1 MHSEN
6 LFSAQSLSH
15 TPELQRLQYVC
26 GQWGWRV
33 EGAGASETLPSLRQ
47 QGWLVHGTN
56 VPDQRNCNILWM
68 PGAQTLDAELLT
80 PLLQTWLN
88 GGTQAVLVIIDQACC
103 AAANPQ
109 LQAVQARTWL
119 ESLFFEV
126 GFRKHTLYYTLAPY
140 SSHNQTTGVQVMLF
154 ERVPASCL
162 SDYPMAALQAERDL
176 HMDMTRVTG
185 ERSDAH
191 IARYQWACQFIKP
204 GDRILDAACGLGYGS
219 HLMASLTEASQVLG
233 VDGSDYAVDYA
244 QKAFGR
250 TDGRLRYQRAFLPD
264 DLSSLPDGSLDVIVS
279 FETLEHVEDPR
290 ALLASFER
298 LLTPG
303 GRVVISVP
311 NDWSDESGDDPNPHH
326 LQVYTWARLLEEV
339 GTHFILESAVAQ
351 DASQHKSRAAGGQ
364 WVRCARSLLPQALD
378 AEEPQDAEWWLMSAM
393 KSPLAPA
400 AQPYVERAFAAAAA
414 SGHPSLA
421 YAQNYANPWLMHAMM
436 NVGFRL
442 RNPVALVNLAET
454 VIQGHAE
461 HTHDHASAL
470 CVKAYRLLET
480 SGLPEVQDMLTRL
493 ERVRL
498 AQSDTPMGLRWRV
511 SLLFVQAQLCKARG
525 DFQQAQALFA
535 ECGSID
541 VRPFGIHLATKTTE
555 ALYQAGRLALMQGQT
570 ESARTHWREALAL
583 GELLLKTTVQEIVIS
598 PEAPNAYHHGDG
610 VREYTVAWDN
620 IAKSAN
626 GLHWLSRDDVY
637 LFAGEIAMS
646 AQHEYTVIQAD
657 LLAARTQLHQLQAQ
671 YAATYHLL
679 VERTQ
684 ALERASNDLL
694 ERTVDLVNTRADLVE
709 RTLRLE
715 IISMKVLSK
724 E

>member
-1 MHSEN
+1 
-6 LFSAQSLSH
+6 
-15 TPELQRLQYVC
+15 
-26 GQWGWRV
+26 
-33 EGAGASETLPSLRQ
+33 
-47 QGWLVHGTN
+47 
-56 VPDQRNCNILWM
+56 
-68 PGAQTLDAELLT
+68 
-80 PLLQTWLN
+80 
-88 GGTQAVLVIIDQACC
+88 
-103 AAANPQ
+103 
-109 LQAVQARTWL
+109 
-119 ESLFFEV
+119 
-126 GFRKHTLYYTLAPY
+126 
-140 SSHNQTTGVQVMLF
+140 
-154 ERVPASCL
+154 
-162 SDYPMAALQAERDL
+162 
-176 HMDMTRVTG
+176 
-185 ERSDAH
+185 
-191 IARYQWACQFIKP
+191 
-204 GDRILDAACGLGYGS
+204 
-219 HLMASLTEASQVLG
+219 
-233 VDGSDYAVDYA
+233 
-244 QKAFGR
+244 
-250 TDGRLRYQRAFLPD
+250 
-264 DLSSLPDGSLDVIVS
+264 
-279 FETLEHVEDPR
+279 
-290 ALLASFER
+290 LLASFER

-421 YAQNYANPWLMHAMM
+421 YAQTYATPWLMHAMV

-442 RNPVALVNLAET
+442 RNPAALGQLADS
-454 VIQGHAE
+454 VMQRHAE
-461 HTHDHASAL
+461 QSHDHAAAL

-480 SGLPEVQDMLTRL
+480 TSMPDLQDILARL
-493 ERVRL
+493 QRVRL
-498 AQSDTPMGLRWRV
+498 AQPDTPMGLRWRV

-555 ALYQAGRLALMQGQT
+555 ALYQAGRLALMQGQI
-570 ESARTHWREALAL
+570 ESARTHWLEALAL

-598 PEAPNAYHHGDG
+598 PEAPNTYHHGDG

-626 GLHWLSRDDVY
+626 GLHWLSRDDVS

-646 AQHEYTVIQAD
+646 AQHEYKVVQAD
-657 LLAARTQLHQLQAQ
+657 LQAAHTQLIELKSQYNVTHQLM
-671 YAATYHLL
+671 

-684 ALERASNDLL
+684 ALERASKDLI
-694 ERTVDLVNTRADLVE
+694 ERTHELVQTRADLVD

-715 IISMKVLSK
+715 QALSEK
-724 E
+724 

>member
-1 MHSEN
+1 MHPEK
-6 LFSAQSLSH
+6 LFSSHHLSCI
-15 TPELQRLQYVC
+15 PELQRLQYVC
-26 GQWGWRV
+26 GHWGWRV
-33 EGAGASETLPSLRQ
+33 ESAITPELLPRLRQ
-47 QGWLVHGTN
+47 QGWLVQDISAMDQPTHNIMWWPEIHN
-56 VPDQRNCNILWM
+56 VDTRTLHPLLKTWLND
-68 PGAQTLDAELLT
+68 GAQT
-80 PLLQTWLN
+80 
-88 GGTQAVLVIIDQACC
+88 VLVIADQNIWVN
-103 AAANPQ
+103 ANQP
-109 LQAVQARTWL
+109 LPEQARTCL
-119 ESLFFEV
+119 EALFFEA
-126 GFRKHTLYYTLAPY
+126 GFRKHTRYYMLSPY
-140 SSHNQTTGVQVMLF
+140 SSHNLKTGTQVMLF
-154 ERVPASCL
+154 ERIPSACL
-162 SDYPMAALQAERDL
+162 SDYPLPLLEEQRDL

-204 GDRILDAACGLGYGS
+204 GDHVLDTACGLGCGS
-219 HLMASLTEASQVLG
+219 HLMASLTEAGQVLG
-233 VDGSDYAVDYA
+233 VDSSDFAVDYA
-244 QKAFGR
+244 QKSFGR

-264 DLSSLPDGSLDVIVS
+264 ELNSLSDGSLDVIVS

-298 LLTPG
+298 LLAPG

-311 NDWSDESGDDPNPHH
+311 NDWSDETGEDPNPHH

-339 GTHFILESAVAQ
+339 GAHFILESAVAQ

-400 AQPYVERAFAAAAA
+400 AHPYIERAFAAAAA
-414 SGHPSLA
+414 NGHPSLA
-421 YAQNYANPWLMHAMM
+421 YAQTYANPWLMHAMV

-442 RNPVALVNLAET
+442 RNPVALSKLADD
-454 VIQGHAE
+454 VMQRHAE

-470 CVKAYRLLET
+470 CVKAYRMLET

-498 AQSDTPMGLRWRV
+498 AQPDTPMGLRWHV

-535 ECGSID
+535 KCGSID

-555 ALYQAGRLALMQGQT
+555 ALYQAGRLALTQGQT

-598 PEAPNAYHHGDG
+598 PEGPNTYHNGDG

-626 GLHWLSRDDVY
+626 GLHWLSRDDVA

-646 AQHEYTVIQAD
+646 AQYEYTLIQAD
-657 LLAARTQLHQLQAQ
+657 LQAERTQLHQLKAQ
-671 YAATYHLL
+671 YAATHKLL
-679 VERTQ
+679 VERTH

-694 ERTVDLVNTRADLVE
+694 ERTIDLVHTRADLVE

-715 IISMKVLSK
+715 KALSEK
-724 E
+724 